1 MSLELNA
8 QKQCATLCR
17 EQIYGIDME
26 CQTQVICWEQIHG
39 IDMECQTQV
48 IWWEQIYSIDMECQT
63 QVICWE
69 QIYSIDMGSIDAIK
83 IFYLNKP
90 YWYKS
95 TNKIIT
101 YKWTLYNAQI
111 CSLVNAL
118 IQNYFT
124 FNGIIKIC
132 STLNVLI
139 QNLSHGQWNDSILFH
154 IQ

>member
-26 CQTQVICWEQIHG
+26 CQTQVIWWEQIHG

-69 QIYSIDMGSIDAIK
+69 QNYSIDMGSIDAIK
-83 IFYLNKP
+83 NFYLNKP
-90 YWYKS
+90 YGYKS

-118 IQNYFT
+118 IQNYST